1 MRSYVGINKSVFI
14 DYPVCMK
21 VFKSSY
27 VVEWAH
33 CDIAGF
39 VFYPHFYTWFD
50 QCTERMFRAM
60 GYSYSG
66 LLEKF
71 DIVGLPLLET
81 GASYENA
88 CTLGNELNIESW
100 VDDFDKKTFLVKHR
114 LQHAD
119 GRLALE
125 GFERRVMVASDP
137 GSDKGMKAI
146 VIPDEFIRL
155 FEAD

>member
-1 MRSYVGINKSVFI
+1 MLI
-14 DYPVCMK
+14 
-21 VFKSSY
+21 FKSTY

-50 QCTERMFRAM
+50 QCTERMFKAM
-60 GYSYSG
+60 GYTYPSLS
-66 LLEKF
+66 EKF
-71 DIVGLPLLET
+71 GIVGLPLLET
-81 GASYENA
+81 GANFKNA
-88 CTLGNELNIESW
+88 CTLGNELSMKSW
-100 VDDFDKKTFLVKHR
+100 VDEFDKKTFLIKHK

-137 GSDKGMKAI
+137 TSDKGMKAI
-146 VIPDEFIRL
+146 TIPDEFIQL
-155 FEAD
+155 FGAD

>member
-1 MRSYVGINKSVFI
+1 MLI
-14 DYPVCMK
+14 
-21 VFKSSY
+21 FKSICT
-27 VVEWAH
+27 VEWAH

-50 QCTERMFRAM
+50 QSTERMFKAM
-60 GYSYSG
+60 GYSYPD
-66 LLEKF
+66 LLDKF
-71 DIVGLPLLET
+71 NIAGLPLLET
-81 GASYENA
+81 GASYRNA

-100 VDDFDKKTFLVKHR
+100 VEDFDKKTFLVKHK

-137 GSDKGMKAI
+137 TSGNGMKAI
-146 VIPDEFIRL
+146 AIPDEFIRL
-155 FEAD
+155 FGAD